1 MQAIILAAGMG
12 KRLKELT
19 QDRTKCMVQVNGVAL
34 IDRMLHQIESRH
46 LSRIVIVVGYQGE
59 KLMEYIDTLGIRTP
73 IVYVQ
78 NPIYDKT
85 NNIYSLALAKD
96 YLCQDDTLLFESDLI
111 FEDAVIDQLL
121 DDPRETLA
129 LVDKYES
136 WMDGTCVKLGPD
148 DSIAS
153 FVPGKNFRFAEA
165 HEYYKTV
172 NIYKFGRHF
181 SRTHYVPFLE
191 AYSKALGNNEYY
203 EQVLRVITMLDD
215 PEIRAKRLNGQ
226 LWYEIDDI
234 QDLDIASSMFAQD
247 PDFRVSLM
255 QGRYGGYW
263 RYPQLLDFCYLVNP
277 YFPPQRLIDEIQA
290 NFTPLL
296 TQYPSGMRVNA
307 LLAAKNFA
315 VHQQNILVGN
325 GAAELIKALMARLE
339 GATGF
344 IRPTFEEYPNRYQDR
359 PNVCFTPAGPDF
371 RYTADDL
378 MAFFGPQ
385 DIDNLVL
392 INPDNPTG
400 NYIPAPDVLRLADW
414 AQEKGIRLILDES
427 FADFAD
433 EADNTFIRQDLLDRY
448 RRLYVV
454 KSISK
459 SYGVPGLRLGVLAS
473 GDQDLIA
480 VLKKD
485 VAIWNINSFAEFY
498 MQIEEKY
505 KKDYARSLEPH
516 PGRAGPLPPG
526 AGEAPQPAGDPVPG
540 QLSHGGAAGRPVRPG
555 HHPGAAGEPLHPGEG
570 PVPQAGRAAVSPPG
584 RPGHP
589 GQRPAAGGPAAPVR
603 RIKANIAPSGPAGGG
618 NFMPRFFIPQKFL
631 STSYANLLGN
641 STLSGGHPAPRSAIL
656 LLNTTQCLLF
666 ITYLATG

>member
-46 LSRIVIVVGYQGE
+46 LSRIVIVVGYEGE
-59 KLMEYIDTLGIRTP
+59 KLMKYIDTLGIRTP

-153 FVPGKNFRFAEA
+153 FVPSKNFRFEEA

-172 NIYKFGRHF
+172 NIYKFDRHF

-203 EQVLRVITMLDD
+203 EQVLRVIAMLDD

-247 PDFRVSLM
+247 PDLRVSLM

-290 NFTPLL
+290 NFTSLL

-307 LLAAKNFA
+307 LLAARNFA

-339 GATGF
+339 GVTGF

-480 VLKKD
+480 ALKKD

-505 KKDYARSLEPH
+505 KKDYARSLELI
-516 PGRAGPLPPG
+516 RAERARFRRELEKLPNLRVIP
-526 AGEAPQPAGDPVPG
+526 
-540 QLSHGGAAGRPVRPG
+540 S
-555 HHPGAAGEPLHPGEG
+555 
-570 PVPQAGRAAVSPPG
+570 QANYLMVE
-584 RPGHP
+584 
-589 GQRPAAGGPAAPVR
+589 
-603 RIKANIAPSGPAGGG
+603 
-618 NFMPRFFIPQKFL
+618 
-631 STSYANLLGN
+631 LLGG
-641 STLSGGHPAPRSAIL
+641 LSARAITRDLLVNRCILVKDLSPKLGGQQYLRLAVRDTRDNDRL
-656 LLNTTQCLLF
+656 LEALRPLCG
-666 ITYLATG
+666 A